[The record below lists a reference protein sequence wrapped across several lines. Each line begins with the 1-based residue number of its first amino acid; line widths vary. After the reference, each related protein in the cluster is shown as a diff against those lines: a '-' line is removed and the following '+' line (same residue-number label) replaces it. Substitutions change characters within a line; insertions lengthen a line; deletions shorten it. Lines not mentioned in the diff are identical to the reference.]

1 VPRLRRREAVGS
13 LSLWH
18 WFLFFLVLAVM
29 LAIPNGVSR
38 WVGPRHTLWVF
49 TLLGILVGV
58 FRTDQPWQSEGLV
71 VTVIGSA
78 VTGLLWAGIAIG
90 IVALI
95 RLGLKV
101 VRPSQEK
108 ISN

>member
-1 VPRLRRREAVGS
+1 MGS

-49 TLLGILVGV
+49 ALFGMLVGV
-58 FRTDQPWQSEGLV
+58 FKTDQSWHSEGLV
-71 VTVIGSA
+71 VTAIGSA
-78 VTGLLWAGIAIG
+78 LAGLLWAGIAVG
-90 IVALI
+90 IVALMH
-95 RLGLKV
+95 RGRKV
-101 VRPSQEK
+101 IRPSREK
-108 ISN
+108 ISS